1 MTHRDRNPG
10 HPIARLDAARLKRQA
25 DKKRSRALRWL
36 SRLDDRTLAA
46 LRLSRRCLEDA
57 RRTLG

>member
-25 DKKRSRALRWL
+25 DKKRSRALRWP
-36 SRLDDRTLAA
+36 
-46 LRLSRRCLEDA
+46 E
-57 RRTLG
+57 LG